1 MVQETGR
8 LIQMIESE
16 EGLSIVWWRKMRA
29 LRLCHF
35 AFVLDNR
42 RIGLRGRGPELARSE
57 SVKRAYLGI

>member
-42 RIGLRGRGPELARSE
+42 RIGLRVADPNWPGE